1 MEKENINLKNY
12 AIAISNNLIWIKS
25 NALQTDIIK
34 LLLDSLQE
42 IVSNKENKISLD
54 SYSKIEK
61 NLKMVYELKVQ
72 VDENEKK
79 LVKYEVDNNEVTDE
93 TNQNN

>member
-1 MEKENINLKNY
+1 MDKENIKLKNY

-42 IVSNKENKISLD
+42 VVSNKENKLSLD
-54 SYSKIEK
+54 SYSKLEK

-72 VDENEKK
+72 VDENEQK
-79 LVKYEVDNNEVTDE
+79 LVKYEVDNNEDTDE